1 MGGEFKDHFSGHA
14 RDYALYRPD
23 YPGALYQ
30 FLLEETSGN
39 ACAWDCGTGN
49 GQVACALQPHFK
61 KVIATDASIEQISA
75 ASRKDGIE
83 YRVCLAESSG
93 IKESS
98 VDLITVAQA
107 LHWFDFD
114 AFYSEAKRV
123 LKPSGVIAVW
133 TYGLHQISNDV
144 DPISERFYKDIVG
157 EFWPPERRFVEEG
170 YSSIPFPF
178 DELSVPGF
186 EMSVNWDF
194 HQY

>member
-1 MGGEFKDHFSGHA
+1 M
-14 RDYALYRPD
+14 
-23 YPGALYQ
+23 
-30 FLLEETSGN
+30 
-39 ACAWDCGTGN
+39 
-49 GQVACALQPHFK
+49 
-61 KVIATDASIEQISA
+61 
-75 ASRKDGIE
+75 
-83 YRVCLAESSG
+83 
-93 IKESS
+93 
-98 VDLITVAQA
+98 DLITVAQA

-194 HQY
+194 HQYIGYLETWSATKRYESLKGRSPIQDIYGELSDAWGTAEKQRKLNWRLSMRAGRHGT